1 MRLVN
6 VTITEDDVVNPFIHT
21 TLGLVAEVVESLAQ
35 SLFSLFHVEENRKFL
50 CLEAFITDVTK
61 YV

>member
-21 TLGLVAEVVESLAQ
+21 TLGLVAEVVECLAQ
-35 SLFSLFHVEENRKFL
+35 SLFSLFHVEENGKFL